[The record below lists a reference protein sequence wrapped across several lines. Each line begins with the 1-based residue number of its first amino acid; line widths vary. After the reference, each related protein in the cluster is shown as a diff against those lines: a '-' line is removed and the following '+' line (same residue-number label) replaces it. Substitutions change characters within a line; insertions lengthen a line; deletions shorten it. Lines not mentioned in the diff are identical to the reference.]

1 MNVTAFVKGEKEKNK
16 VNITTN
22 VMYVYKYMTDK
33 DTTNEREKKYTRSN
47 LTHNTID
54 CSSVDK
60 RRFFSLYI
68 HTYIRCM
75 CKVDIISIKESA
87 RAKMKMHRERKH

>member
-33 DTTNEREKKYTRSN
+33 DTTNEREKKIYTFKF
-47 LTHNTID
+47 NTQYYRLFI
-54 CSSVDK
+54 S
-60 RRFFSLYI
+60 RQATFFFSL
-68 HTYIRCM
+68 HTHVHQMY
-75 CKVDIISIKESA
+75 V
-87 RAKMKMHRERKH
+87 